1 MFRLLRVP
9 GGFLRPARCRYI
21 TNAAPKHQLPS
32 EKEAR
37 RSPLGKK
44 TTAFL
49 DRTQLKI
56 MAVLQRVN
64 DVSGY
69 SEIEK
74 LKRRIAEAEENAKK
88 SRELRESA
96 NAAYQRAVTERS
108 ASQREVNE
116 LLQRKHDWSSQDL
129 ERFTQ
134 LFREDHL
141 VEQRVQQTKAAS
153 LESEAHYDACQAQL
167 HQLISLR
174 YREEQ
179 IWSDK
184 IRQVS
189 TWGTVLLMA
198 FNVLLFLVVQLG
210 LEPWKRRRLVGSF
223 EEKVLSALDARLPA
237 EAADPVQPE
246 EVEEPVIQ
254 PAIEPPQPP
263 QTLWQRLQAP
273 VVVLQPFE
281 LTALLSSALALGVS
295 VGMYITIK

>member
-1 MFRLLRVP
+1 MIRLFRAPSVLLRVP
-9 GGFLRPARCRYI
+9 QCRYI
-21 TNAAPKHQLPS
+21 ANAAPKFQLPS

-44 TTAFL
+44 TTEFL
-49 DRTQLKI
+49 DRTQLKM

-74 LKRRIAEAEENAKK
+74 LKKRIAKAEEDAKI
-88 SRELRESA
+88 SRDVRESA
-96 NAAYQRAVTERS
+96 SAAYQQAVTERS

-116 LLQRKHDWSSQDL
+116 LLQRKHDWNSQDL

-167 HQLISLR
+167 HQLISSR

-223 EEKVLSALDARLPA
+223 EEKVLAALDARLPS
-237 EAADPVQPE
+237 EVESPIEPEPQPE
-246 EVEEPVIQ
+246 LVVEEHLSPK
-254 PAIEPPQPP
+254 
-263 QTLWQRLQAP
+263 TLWERLQAP
-273 VVVLQPFE
+273 TIVLQPFE
-281 LTALLSSALALGVS
+281 AAGLLTSALALGV
-295 VGMYITIK
+295 GTGLYIMIK

>member
-1 MFRLLRVP
+1 M
-9 GGFLRPARCRYI
+9 
-21 TNAAPKHQLPS
+21 QLPS

-37 RSPLGKK
+37 RSPLGRK
-44 TTAFL
+44 TTEFL
-49 DRTQLKI
+49 DRTQSKL
-56 MAVLQRVN
+56 MALLQRVN

-69 SEIEK
+69 SEIEN
-74 LKRRIAEAEENAKK
+74 LKRKISQAEIDAKQ
-88 SRELRESA
+88 SREDREKASI
-96 NAAYQRAVTERS
+96 AYQRAVAERS

-116 LLQRKHDWSSQDL
+116 LLQRKHDWSGQDL

-153 LESEAHYDACQAQL
+153 LESEARYDSCQAQL
-167 HQLISLR
+167 HQLISSR

-223 EEKVLSALDARLPA
+223 EEKVLAALDERIPVNNLEKVVSEPAQEDSELGVVAPGPDAALDRDQPAGILDSVLFHLNDLWIRVTSPKIILQPIEAAVFICSALSLG
-237 EAADPVQPE
+237 
-246 EVEEPVIQ
+246 I
-254 PAIEPPQPP
+254 
-263 QTLWQRLQAP
+263 
-273 VVVLQPFE
+273 
-281 LTALLSSALALGVS
+281 ALGLS
-295 VGMYITIK
+295 MIRD